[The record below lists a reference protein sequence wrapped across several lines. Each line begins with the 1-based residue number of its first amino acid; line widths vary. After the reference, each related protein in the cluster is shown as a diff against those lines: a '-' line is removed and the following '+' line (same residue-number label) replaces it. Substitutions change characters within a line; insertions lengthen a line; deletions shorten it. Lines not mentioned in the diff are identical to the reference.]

1 MPAARQMDRERKR
14 IMKITLK
21 DGSVK
26 EYAQAMSVLDIA
38 RDISEG
44 LARAACAGEAD
55 GQVVDLRTVLDG
67 DCSLN
72 ILTAKD
78 EGGLSTLRHTA
89 SHVMAQ
95 AVKRLYPGA
104 KLAIGPSIA
113 DGFYYDVDFEEP
125 ITAED
130 MAKIEAEMKK
140 IIKENLPVERFTLPR
155 AEAIELMKEK
165 EEPYKVELIE
175 DLPEDAIIS
184 FYRQGE
190 FTDLCAGPHLMS
202 TKGVGKAFKL
212 MNLAGAYWRG
222 SEKNKMLTRIYATA
236 FPGKEEL
243 EAYITMME
251 EAKKRDHRK
260 LGRELG
266 LFMMHEAGPGFPFFL
281 PDGMVL
287 KNTLLEYWREIHQK
301 AGYVEISTPIILNR
315 SLWETSG
322 HWDHYKNNMYT
333 TVIDEEDYAIK
344 PMNCP
349 GGVLVYASEPRSYR
363 DLPLRMG
370 ELGIVHRHEKSGQLH
385 GLMRVRCFT
394 QDDAHIFMTPE
405 QIRDEIK
412 GVANLIDQVYSLFG
426 FKYHVELST
435 RPEDSMGSDE
445 DWEMATSALQGAL
458 DDLGKDYVIN
468 EGDGAFY
475 GPKIDFHLQDSIGRT
490 WQCGTIQL
498 DFQLPQRFEL
508 EYTGADGEKH
518 RPIMIHRVAFG
529 SIERFIG
536 ILIEHF
542 AGAFPTWLAPV
553 QVKILPI
560 SDKFLD
566 YARSVEEKLR
576 GEGVRVSVDTRSEK
590 IGYKIRSAQLAKIP
604 YMLVVG
610 QKEEEEGVVS
620 VRSRFKGDEG
630 QRSLDAFLADI
641 KEEIRTKAIRQAE
654 E

>member
-1 MPAARQMDRERKR
+1 
-14 IMKITLK
+14 MKITLK

-38 RDISEG
+38 SDISAG
-44 LARAACAGEAD
+44 LARVACAGEVD
-55 GQVVDLRTVLDG
+55 GERVDLRTVVDK
-67 DCSLN
+67 DCTLN

-78 EGGLSTLRHTA
+78 EGGLATLRHTA

-95 AVKRLYPGA
+95 AIKRLYPEA

-113 DGFYYDVDFEEP
+113 DGFYYDIDFASP
-125 ITAED
+125 IAAED
-130 MAKIEAEMKK
+130 LEKIEAEMKK
-140 IIKENLPVERFTLPR
+140 IVKEALPIERFTLPR
-155 AEAIELMKEK
+155 NEAITLMKEK

-175 DLPEDAIIS
+175 DLPEGEEIS
-184 FYRQGE
+184 FYRQGD
-190 FTDLCAGPHLMS
+190 FTDLCAGPHLMN
-202 TKGVGKAFKL
+202 TKEVGKAYKL
-212 MNLAGAYWRG
+212 TSIAGAYWRG
-222 SEKNKMLTRIYATA
+222 DEHNKMLTRIYATA
-236 FPGKEEL
+236 FGKKEEL
-243 EAYITMME
+243 EAYLTMLE

-260 LGRELG
+260 LGKELG
-266 LFMMHEAGPGFPFFL
+266 LFMMHDAGPGFPFFL
-281 PDGMVL
+281 PKGMVL
-287 KNTLLEYWREIHQK
+287 KNTLLDYWRQLHKK

-333 TVIDEEDYAIK
+333 TVIDGQDYAIK

-349 GGVLVYASEPRSYR
+349 GGVLTYASEPRSYR

-405 QIRDEIK
+405 QIKDEIM
-412 GVANLIDQVYSLFG
+412 GVAKLINEVYTLFG

-445 DWEMATSALQGAL
+445 DWEMATEGLRSALDAL
-458 DDLGKDYVIN
+458 GLDYVVN

-475 GPKIDFHLQDSIGRT
+475 GPKIDFHLVDAIGRT

-508 EYTGADGEKH
+508 EYQGADGEKH
-518 RPIMIHRVAFG
+518 RPIMIHRVVFG

-553 QVKILPI
+553 QVKVLPI
-560 SDKFLD
+560 SDKYAD
-566 YARSVEEKLR
+566 YAEKVRKQLDDAGIRVE
-576 GEGVRVSVDTRSEK
+576 VDTRAEK
-590 IGYKIRSAQLAKIP
+590 IGYKIREAQMQKVP
-604 YMLVVG
+604 YMVIVG
-610 QKEEEEGVVS
+610 QKEEEEGLVS
-620 VRSRFKGDEG
+620 VRSRFAGDEG
-630 QRSLDAFLADI
+630 QKNPEEFIKAL
-641 KEEIRTKAIRQAE
+641 KEEIDSKIQREVKAQEA
-654 E
+654 

>member
-1 MPAARQMDRERKR
+1 MACVAEIDGEVKDLRTIVDKDC
-14 IMKITLK
+14 TLNIFTAK
-21 DGSVK
+21 DP
-26 EYAQAMSVLDIA
+26 
-38 RDISEG
+38 EG
-44 LARAACAGEAD
+44 LAA
-55 GQVVDLRTVLDG
+55 
-67 DCSLN
+67 
-72 ILTAKD
+72 
-78 EGGLSTLRHTA
+78 LRHTA

-95 AVKRLYPGA
+95 AIKRLWPET

-113 DGFYYDVDFEEP
+113 DGFYYDIDRDEP
-125 ITAED
+125 VTSD
-130 MAKIEAEMKK
+130 DLAKIEAEMKK
-140 IIKENLPVERFTLPR
+140 IIKEALPLERFELPR
-155 AEAIELMKEK
+155 AQAIEFMKEK
-165 EEPYKVELIE
+165 NEPYKVELIE

-184 FYRQGE
+184 FYKQGE
-190 FTDLCAGPHLMS
+190 FTDLCAGPHLMN
-202 TKGVGKAFKL
+202 TKEVGKAFKL
-212 MNLAGAYWRG
+212 MNIAGAYWRG

-236 FPGKEEL
+236 FAKKEDL
-243 EAYITMME
+243 EAYVTMME

-260 LGRELG
+260 LGKELG
-266 LFMMHEAGPGFPFFL
+266 LFMMSDAGPGFPFFL
-281 PDGMVL
+281 PKGMIL
-287 KNTLLEYWREIHQK
+287 KNTLLDYWREIHKK

-333 TVIDEEDYAIK
+333 TVIDGEDYAIK

-412 GVANLIDQVYSLFG
+412 NVAGLINQVYSLFG

-445 DWEMATSALQGAL
+445 DWELATSSLQGAL
-458 DDLGKDYVIN
+458 DDLGLDYVIN

-475 GPKIDFHLQDSIGRT
+475 GPKIDFHLVDAIGRT

-508 EYTGADGEKH
+508 EYIGADGEKH
-518 RPIMIHRVAFG
+518 RPIMIHRVCFG

-553 QVKILPI
+553 QVKVLPI
-560 SDKFLD
+560 SEKYEEYAKSVKAALD
-566 YARSVEEKLR
+566 AADIRAEIDL
-576 GEGVRVSVDTRSEK
+576 RSEK
-590 IGYKIRSAQLAKIP
+590 IGYKIREAQGQKIP

-610 QKEEEEGVVS
+610 QKEQADGTVS

-630 QRSLDAFLADI
+630 AEDLNVFIANIKAEITARI
-641 KEEIRTKAIRQAE
+641 NRPVEVKKEEEK
-654 E
+654 

>member
-1 MPAARQMDRERKR
+1 
-14 IMKITLK
+14 MKITLK

-38 RDISEG
+38 SDISAG
-44 LARAACAGEAD
+44 LARVACAGEVD
-55 GQVVDLRTVLDG
+55 GERVDLRTVVDK
-67 DCSLN
+67 DCTLN

-78 EGGLSTLRHTA
+78 EGGLATLRHTA

-95 AVKRLYPGA
+95 AIKRLYPEA

-113 DGFYYDVDFEEP
+113 DGFYYDIDFASP
-125 ITAED
+125 IAAED
-130 MAKIEAEMKK
+130 LEKIEAEMKK
-140 IIKENLPVERFTLPR
+140 IVKEALPIERFTLPR
-155 AEAIELMKEK
+155 NVAIALMKEK

-175 DLPEDAIIS
+175 DLPEGEEIS
-184 FYRQGE
+184 FYRQGD
-190 FTDLCAGPHLMS
+190 FTDLCAGPHLMN
-202 TKGVGKAFKL
+202 TKEVGKAYKL
-212 MNLAGAYWRG
+212 TSIAGAYWRG
-222 SEKNKMLTRIYATA
+222 DEHNKMLTRIYATA
-236 FPGKEEL
+236 FGKKEEL
-243 EAYITMME
+243 EAYLNMLE

-260 LGRELG
+260 LGKELG
-266 LFMMHEAGPGFPFFL
+266 LFMMHDAGPGFPFFL
-281 PDGMVL
+281 PKGMVL
-287 KNTLLEYWREIHQK
+287 KNTLLDYWRQLHKK

-333 TVIDEEDYAIK
+333 TVIDGQDYAIK

-349 GGVLVYASEPRSYR
+349 GGVLTYASEPRSYR

-405 QIRDEIK
+405 QIKDEIM
-412 GVANLIDQVYSLFG
+412 GVAKLINEVYTLFG

-445 DWEMATSALQGAL
+445 DWEMATEGLRSALDAL
-458 DDLGKDYVIN
+458 GLDYVVN

-475 GPKIDFHLQDSIGRT
+475 GPKIDFHLVDAIGRT

-508 EYTGADGEKH
+508 EYQGADGEKH
-518 RPIMIHRVAFG
+518 RPIMIHRVVFG

-553 QVKILPI
+553 QVKVLPI
-560 SDKFLD
+560 SDKYAD
-566 YARSVEEKLR
+566 YAEKVRKQLDDAGIRVE
-576 GEGVRVSVDTRSEK
+576 VDTRAEK
-590 IGYKIRSAQLAKIP
+590 IGYKIREAQMQKVP
-604 YMLVVG
+604 YMVIVG
-610 QKEEEEGVVS
+610 QKEEEEGLVS
-620 VRSRFKGDEG
+620 VRSRFAGDEG
-630 QRSLDAFLADI
+630 QKNPEEFI
-641 KEEIRTKAIRQAE
+641 KALREEIDSKTQREVKTQEA
-654 E
+654 